1 MELVIQK
8 MAAISFLIIGLS
20 HVIQH
25 RAWADFFLH
34 WKEKGEVGVFY
45 TAFLHFAF
53 GALIVSAHN
62 VWSGIPIVLTLMGW
76 GWVVKGAIYF
86 LYPKQGLRML
96 NRLRIERSWE
106 FAVPGALLIAYA
118 GLLAYH
124 IFKT

>member
-8 MAAISFLIIGLS
+8 IAAISFLVIGLS

-25 RAWADFFLH
+25 RVWVNFFLH

-53 GALIVSAHN
+53 GSLIISAHN
-62 VWSGIPIVLTLMGW
+62 IWNGIPIVLTLMGW

-106 FAVPGALLIAYA
+106 FAVPGAALIAYA